1 MHFFWEEKERKKR
14 HPCSPQMIPPQKK
27 RKEKKRE
34 SGSMFVAFLSRDMKL
49 WMVERKQQTKSSE
62 LKEHCQSA
70 KYSLYG
76 LRLHRSDRH
85 SGTAELQK
93 EEKLP

>member
-1 MHFFWEEKERKKR
+1 MGRKREKKKTFMLPSNDPPTKEKKR
-14 HPCSPQMIPPQKK
+14 
-27 RKEKKRE
+27 KKRE